1 MCSSD
6 LDSVERFVTWSQEHV
21 KLPQVR
27 GVRVE
32 SLATGR
38 PEMRQTL
45 DRASKFL
52 NLVAL
57 LAALLSAVAV
67 ALAARSFASKHIDD
81 CAMLRVLGLRQK
93 QIALSYCGE
102 FVCVGLFASI
112 LGLLLG
118 FGVHFVFVQ
127 LLAGLVDTALPP
139 ATWWPVVYG
148 LASGLTLLLA
158 FGLPPVLQLAS
169 VPALRVI
176 RREVEIGRAHV

>member
-6 LDSVERFVTWSQEHV
+6 L
-21 KLPQVR
+21 
-27 GVRVE
+27 
-32 SLATGR
+32 
-38 PEMRQTL
+38 
-45 DRASKFL
+45 
-52 NLVAL
+52 
-57 LAALLSAVAV
+57 VAV

-176 RREVEIGRAHV
+176 RREVGEPKAVTWAVSGLGLLGFAVLLVVASRDLMLGAMVVGEIGRAHV